1 MESISHL
8 CFLLQSV
15 RHMREFAANLN
26 LNQSSIYSGYMNM
39 MKIWWVLLRFTHSLS
54 TLKI

>member
-8 CFLLQSV
+8 CFLLHIFFLKHMLLSRIQSV
-15 RHMREFAANLN
+15 RHMREFAADLN

-39 MKIWWVLLRFTHSLS
+39 MKI
-54 TLKI
+54 